1 MICGIAVRFGRTT
14 MLNIKT
20 YNKISPIGL
29 DEFDKTAYTCGDDVE
44 QPVGAIVRS
53 AALHD
58 VEFPESLLAIARAG
72 AGTNNIPVDRCANE
86 GIVVFNTPGA
96 NANAVKELV
105 IAGLLIGSRRVIP
118 AINWALTLKGKGDE
132 VGKMVEKGKGAFIG
146 PEIKGKSIGVIG
158 LGAIG
163 VLVAN
168 AANSLGMKVYGY
180 DPYLSVNSAWN
191 LTHNAIHAMDLKDIY
206 EKCDYITVHVP
217 LTPETKGFINSESI
231 AMMKD
236 GVRILNFARGDLVD
250 SADMLAALDGGKVAA
265 YVTDFPSDELIG
277 ADGVVCIPHLGAS
290 TPESEDNCAKMAAEE
305 LIDYIENGNI
315 TNSVNMPNISMPK
328 SGDARICVIH
338 KNVPAVI
345 NKISGVISEAN
356 INISNMLNKSR
367 KDFAYTMLDM
377 DEKDSGKIEAI
388 RKAIDEMPEVIRVRV
403 I

>member
-58 VEFPESLLAIARAG
+58 VVFPESLLAIARAG

-132 VGKMVEKGKGAFIG
+132 VGKMVEKGKGAFVG